1 MPVGSG
7 TVPKGGLR
15 IVTGS
20 SHTIIAVKG
29 PVGANQFS
37 EGHSNVYT
45 TIFDNSS
52 DGWPLADIMLHID
65 LNVEHSAPAGSM
77 IELYM
82 RAHDASGRFGATEP
96 VPSSTATDGF
106 IGSREISDR
115 STNIVL
121 YFRRIAIPASKL
133 SFSVRS
139 DIEITSINANIMPIS
154 TAAKR

>member
-7 TVPKGGLR
+7 TIPKGGLR

-52 DGWPLADIMLHID
+52 DGWPLADIMLS
-65 LNVEHSAPAGSM
+65 LNIGDSAAPAGSV

-82 RAHDASGRFGATEP
+82 RAHDAAGRFGATEP
-96 VPSSTATDGF
+96 MPSSTATDGF
-106 IGSREISDR
+106 IGSREISGR
-115 STNIVL
+115 SHHTVV
-121 YFRRIAIPASKL
+121 YFRRISIPASKL

-139 DIEITSINANIMPIS
+139 NIEIAVINANIMPVS